1 MPLRR
6 SRILVVVLLALVAFS
21 PVFLQAPGLAKA
33 QSSSIPLSQEYASG
47 DIQVPYYAGG
57 TLLLWYSWININGT
71 PHYGWGVT
79 YGSIQA
85 ILINATQPGY
95 GYGGGMP
102 ASYAMIDHVSMF
114 YDYSVSGNTTFLKTS
129 YQIGN
134 VTLIPPRSPGVTLQ
148 GL

>member
-57 TLLLWYSWININGT
+57 TLLLWYSWISINGT
-71 PHYGWGVT
+71 HVMFLALH
-79 YGSIQA
+79 SNQA
-85 ILINATQPGY
+85 DSPVFSFVGQ
-95 GYGGGMP
+95 
-102 ASYAMIDHVSMF
+102 DRK
-114 YDYSVSGNTTFLKTS
+114 SVVVGD
-129 YQIGN
+129 
-134 VTLIPPRSPGVTLQ
+134 
-148 GL
+148 GLRC